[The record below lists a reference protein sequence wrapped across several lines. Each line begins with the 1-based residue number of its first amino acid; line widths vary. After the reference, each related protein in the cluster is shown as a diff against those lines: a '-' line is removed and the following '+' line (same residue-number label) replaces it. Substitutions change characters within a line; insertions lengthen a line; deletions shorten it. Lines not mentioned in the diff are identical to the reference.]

1 MKNSLY
7 NFYQFLKKPSL
18 LEKQKDKSLL
28 FKDFAAL
35 FLLDILFTALLVG
48 LFYIL
53 LHFNLISE
61 HEGINLLKE
70 YGVWGA
76 LAFAC
81 ILAPLLEEV
90 FFRWHLRDLHGSIYF
105 AFLSLAGLI
114 ASQITG
120 ALIQFIIVIISIVLA
135 AISISFLRKKGKFYS
150 IRAWKKNYP
159 FLFYY
164 TAIVFGLIH
173 LSNYKDLTV
182 SDPSFVFYIASQTFG
197 GLSLGYLRIKYGLT
211 YSILFHAFFN
221 LIVFSLA
228 ILFP

>member
-1 MKNSLY
+1 MKKALY
-7 NFYQFLKKPSL
+7 DFYQFLKKPSL
-18 LEKQKDKSLL
+18 LKKQKDKSLL

-48 LFYIL
+48 LLYIL
-53 LHFNLISE
+53 LHFNLISK
-61 HEGINLLKE
+61 HEGTDLLKE
-70 YGVWGA
+70 YGVWGT

-90 FFRWHLRDLHGSIYF
+90 FFRWHLRDLHGTIYF

-120 ALIQFIIVIISIVLA
+120 AWIQFIIVIVALILA
-135 AISISFLRKKGKFYS
+135 AFSISFLRRKGKFYS
-150 IRAWKKNYP
+150 IRAWKKTYP
-159 FLFYY
+159 FLFFY

-173 LSNYKDLTV
+173 LTNYDDLTI
-182 SDPSFVFYIASQTFG
+182 SDPSFVFYIASQALG
-197 GLSLGYLRIKYGLT
+197 GLSLGYLRIKYGLI
-211 YSILFHAFFN
+211 YSILFHALFN
-221 LIVFSLA
+221 LVAFSLV

>member
-90 FFRWHLRDLHGSIYF
+90 FFRWHLRGLHGSIYF

-120 ALIQFIIVIISIVLA
+120 ALIQFMIVIISIVLC
-135 AISISFLRKKGKFYS
+135 SYFY
-150 IRAWKKNYP
+150 
-159 FLFYY
+159 
-164 TAIVFGLIH
+164 
-173 LSNYKDLTV
+173 
-182 SDPSFVFYIASQTFG
+182 Q
-197 GLSLGYLRIKYGLT
+197 
-211 YSILFHAFFN
+211 FFKEERQV
-221 LIVFSLA
+221 LQH
-228 ILFP
+228 